1 MCFPSHFCTNT
12 NQVNSLKFGDHIVI
26 LGDDG
31 RIVSQGS
38 FDAVRR
44 SAYLESL
51 SLEDH
56 QRVETR
62 SDTDGG
68 DKASKTPGKKQKPS
82 DVKENEED
90 LLRRAGDT
98 SLYWYYLKSIGWF
111 YGILGAVFLV
121 GEVLF
126 RVFPRE
132 SSSPYSLRCNH

>member
-1 MCFPSHFCTNT
+1 MHCGLKPNSI
-12 NQVNSLKFGDHIVI
+12 QVNSLKFGDHIVI
-26 LGDDG
+26 LGDNG

-51 SLEDH
+51 SLEDNH
-56 QRVETR
+56 RVETR
-62 SDTDGG
+62 NDTDDGE
-68 DKASKTPGKKQKPS
+68 KASKAPGKKQKPS
-82 DVKENEED
+82 DVKEKEED

-111 YGILGAVFLV
+111 YGILGAIFLV

-126 RVFPRE
+126 RVFPRKL
-132 SSSPYSLRCNH
+132 SFTRFLRFDN